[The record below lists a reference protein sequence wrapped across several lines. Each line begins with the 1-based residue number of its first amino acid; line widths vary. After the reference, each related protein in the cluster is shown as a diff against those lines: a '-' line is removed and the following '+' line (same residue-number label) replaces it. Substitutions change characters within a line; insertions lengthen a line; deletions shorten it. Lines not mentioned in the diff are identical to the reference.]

1 MVWTEEQVEM
11 MNVAAKN
18 GLTIEETSASLIEA
32 GYEDRSVRSVR
43 AKWRHMYK
51 APFGD
56 FNEEEIVVEEIT
68 EETEEEIVVNTMSG
82 EEEKKKQTG
91 LKLAVIIAIGI
102 VAAYT
107 WEIGLWTI

>member
-1 MVWTEEQVEM
+1 MVNWTEEQVEI

-51 APFGD
+51 ASFGD
-56 FNEEEIVVEEIT
+56 FNDEEIVVEEISST
-68 EETEEEIVVNTMSG
+68 TS
-82 EEEKKKQTG
+82 EEKKVEKNIDKT
-91 LKLAVIIAIGI
+91 KIMIIAGMVITFTTYLT
-102 VAAYT
+102 YT
-107 WEIGLWTI
+107 GFISWG

>member
-1 MVWTEEQVEM
+1 MVWTEEQVEI

-18 GLTIEETSASLIEA
+18 GLSIEETSASLIEA

-56 FNEEEIVVEEIT
+56 FNEEEIVIEEIT
-68 EETEEEIVVNTMSG
+68 EEIVVNTMSG

>member
-1 MVWTEEQVEM
+1 MVWTEEQVEI

-18 GLTIEETSASLIEA
+18 GLSIEETSASLIEA

-56 FNEEEIVVEEIT
+56 FNDEEIVVEEIT
-68 EETEEEIVVNTMSG
+68 EETEEETELPVK
-82 EEEKKKQTG
+82 EKQTG
-91 LKLAVIIAIGI
+91 LRLAVIIAIGI